1 MENPGLKTLIIFLG
15 QVQRNAPATFTA
27 LSEERRRGYGMVSRY
42 IRYCLGQDLV
52 NYLPTSREAS

>member
-1 MENPGLKTLIIFLG
+1 MENPGLKTLITFLG
-15 QVQRNAPATFTA
+15 QIQRNAPATFTA
-27 LSEERRRGYGMVSRY
+27 LSEERRKSYDMVSRY